1 MRKIHST
8 SMNTMPEISMKV
20 KHNKKRNVGVL
31 FSQLSEY
38 ISSALV
44 EGREHDSHIALS
56 ILKSHFVKGTE
67 LHKEFRLFRA
77 LITTEVPSPSLAVS
91 IISEAKQAA
100 RNMDMSRLR
109 QEKSALIRDIN
120 YRIAEP
126 GFYSRRVTEYKAFA
140 TVQTLLNNWRSRDP
154 DIAVT
159 AKFEK
164 SLHEHLL
171 KEKNEVGLTSLATP
185 DVNRLAVQI
194 MQEKLRERF
203 GKVLSEEQ
211 TLLMKQYVFSKQED
225 SSNDILDKLAE
236 IRKSTLNK
244 LATFEQACDNDI
256 LREQISGVKE
266 KIKSLSGLSV
276 DDSAISQYLT
286 LMKLT
291 EELTLGDG
299 NG

>member
-1 MRKIHST
+1 
-8 SMNTMPEISMKV
+8 
-20 KHNKKRNVGVL
+20 NKKRNVGVL
-31 FSQLSEY
+31 FAQLSEY

-44 EGREHDSHIALS
+44 EGREQDSHIALS
-56 ILKSHFVKGTE
+56 ILKNHFVKGTE

-77 LITTEVPSPSLAVS
+77 LVTTEVPSPSLAVS
-91 IISEAKQAA
+91 IINEAKQAA
-100 RNMDMSRLR
+100 RNMDMSKLR

-126 GFYSRRVTEYKAFA
+126 DFYSRRVTEYKAFA

-154 DIAVT
+154 DITVT

-171 KEKNEVGLTSLATP
+171 KEKNMTKLTTLATP

-203 GKVLSEEQ
+203 GKVLSEDQ

-225 SSNDILDKLAE
+225 SPSDISSKLVE
-236 IRKSTLNK
+236 IQKNTLIR
-244 LATFEQACDNDI
+244 LATFEQTCENNI
-256 LREQISGVKE
+256 LCEQISGVKE
-266 KIKSLSGLSV
+266 KIKNLSTLDV
-276 DDSAISQYLT
+276 DDSVISQYLT

-291 EELTLGDG
+291 EELTLGDD